1 MHQKLSLLS
10 LLLLFVFLKTV
21 SLKENEDEETFRTA
35 VSDSQLKLAY
45 GMPLICFLKHF
56 LVTVYIHSKT
66 TNIIFCRFNVECQL
80 FQPR

>member
-1 MHQKLSLLS
+1 MHQKLSLLL

-45 GMPLICFLKHF
+45 GMPLICF
-56 LVTVYIHSKT
+56 SW
-66 TNIIFCRFNVECQL
+66 
-80 FQPR
+80 